1 MLERLSA
8 PQRWLVGGAVLV
20 FMILLAA
27 YALSRDIGRRTDSP
41 TAPTATLAS
50 APAPTALPAAPPP
63 ARPPAADADIASRAE
78 WLAGLA
84 LALSGLAVVIASG
97 SAVASQRRLAE
108 LRRRQTYPVLHCRL
122 GWDAG
127 GDHLVVSV
135 WNAGP
140 GSVMVVRC
148 GLTLPTD
155 SGRGASPLTAYATH
169 PGLEAGQDMAIPFP
183 AVTRA
188 GLATDAGHAIAI
200 VVAWRPATAGSEEIV
215 HRFRHQP
222 DAIRTSATLAWTD
235 GRLVPHAVGFSRDA
249 TRLPGEPQPARQH
262 HA

>member
-8 PQRWLVGGAVLV
+8 PQRWIVGGAVLAGI
-20 FMILLAA
+20 ILLAA
-27 YALSRDIGRRTDSP
+27 VALSRDIARQVD
-41 TAPTATLAS
+41 
-50 APAPTALPAAPPP
+50 APATAVPVAAPVATPP
-63 ARPPAADADIASRAE
+63 PRATPIARPPSDDPGAAGRADWRA
-78 WLAGLA
+78 WLALT
-84 LALSGLAVVIASG
+84 LSGLAVVIASG
-97 SAVASQRRLAE
+97 SAVASRRRLAE
-108 LRRRQTYPVLHCRL
+108 LHRRQTYPVLHCRL

-155 SGRGASPLTAYATH
+155 PGRGASPLTAYATH
-169 PGLEAGQDMAIPFP
+169 PGLEAGQDVAIPFP
-183 AVTRA
+183 AVSRA
-188 GLATDAGHAIAI
+188 GLAADAGHAIAI

-222 DAIRTSATLAWTD
+222 GAIRTSAAPAWTD
-235 GRLVPHAVGFSRDA
+235 GRLAPHAIGFARDA
-249 TRLPGEPQPARQH
+249 ARLPGEPRPTR
-262 HA
+262 